1 MFDSLS
7 DRLGGIFDNLTRKAS
22 LSEKNITEAMREVR
36 IALLEADVALPV
48 VKDFIKKVKEQALG
62 TKVVKSVTPGQM
74 VVKIVNDVLVETLGG
89 ENEEL
94 DLKASPPVPVLFV
107 GLQGSGKTTSC
118 AKLGKMLKEK
128 QNKKILMASLDIY
141 RPAAQEQLEQLGKQ
155 AQIDTL
161 EIIKDQKPLD
171 IAKRAVKEAKV
182 GGYDVVLLDT
192 AGRLHIDDELMNE
205 VEEVKRE
212 VNPTETLLVADSM
225 IGQDAVNLSK
235 EFNEKVGV
243 TGIVLTRIDGDARGG
258 AALSMKAV
266 TGCPIK
272 FLGVS
277 EKLDGWEKFHPDRL
291 ASRILGMGDIVS
303 LVENAEEKLDKK
315 QAEKV
320 AKNMMAGKFT
330 LDDMLSQLQQVKKLG
345 DLKGILSMMPGISKM
360 QKQIDQAGIDD
371 SLFKKQEAMIL
382 SMTKKERTNPEII
395 KASRKKRIANGSGTS
410 VQDIN
415 KLLKQH
421 KKMASMM
428 KKMKKTGLLGKM
440 LGGGAG
446 EDFAPPSDMGLP
458 SDLPKTGP
466 MGGTFAPFDNSGSGL
481 GLPDFGGANN
491 PFSNGSPF
499 GKK

>member
-1 MFDSLS
+1 MFGNLS
-7 DRLGGIFDNLTRKAS
+7 DKLGGIFDRLTRRGT
-22 LSEKNITEAMREVR
+22 LSEKNIDEAMREIR

-48 VKDFIKKVKEQALG
+48 VKDFVKTVKKEALG
-62 TKVVKSVTPGQM
+62 AKVIKSVTPGQM
-74 VVKIVNDVLVETLGG
+74 VVKIVNDALVEMLGG
-89 ENEEL
+89 ESEGIN
-94 DLKASPPVPVLFV
+94 LKAAPPVPVLFV

-118 AKLGKMLKEK
+118 GKLGKMLKDK
-128 QNKKILMASLDIY
+128 HGKKVLMASLDVY
-141 RPAAQEQLEQLGKQ
+141 RPAAQEQLAQLGLQ
-155 AQIDTL
+155 SNVDTL
-161 EIIKDQKPLD
+161 EIIKEQKPVA
-171 IAKRAVKEAKV
+171 IAERAMKEARI

-192 AGRLHIDDELMNE
+192 AGRLHIDEKLM
-205 VEEVKRE
+205 EEVAQVRDVVK
-212 VNPTETLLVADSM
+212 PTETLLVADAM
-225 IGQDAVNLSK
+225 TGQDAVNVSK
-235 EFNEKVGV
+235 EFNEKIGV

-303 LVENAEEKLDKK
+303 LVENAAEKLDKEE
-315 QAEKV
+315 AEKV
-320 AKNMMAGKFT
+320 AKNMLSGKFT

-345 DLKGILSMMPGISKM
+345 NLQGILAMMPGINKM
-360 QKQIDQAGIDD
+360 QKQIANAGIDD

-382 SMTKKERTNPEII
+382 SMTKKERQNPEII
-395 KASRKKRIANGSGTS
+395 KASRKVRISKGSGTS

-421 KKMASMM
+421 KQMSSMM

-440 LGGGAG
+440 LGGGMG
-446 EDFAPPSDMGLP
+446 GFAPPADM
-458 SDLPKTGP
+458 DLPVDLSDRGP
-466 MGGTFAPFDNSGSGL
+466 MGGTFAPFEGGSM
-481 GLPDFGGANN
+481 PNFGGSN
-491 PFSNGSPF
+491 PFAGGFPF